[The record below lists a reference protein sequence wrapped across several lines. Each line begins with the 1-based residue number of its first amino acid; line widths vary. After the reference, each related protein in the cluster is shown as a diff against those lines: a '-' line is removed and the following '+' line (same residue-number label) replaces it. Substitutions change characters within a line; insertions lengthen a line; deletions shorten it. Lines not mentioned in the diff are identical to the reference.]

1 MAVIGAGLGGLSAA
15 ARLAHAG
22 LHVDVYERAG
32 GPGGK
37 AGTLEL
43 DGFRFDTGPSLVTMP
58 DVLTGPFRECGR
70 DADDYLTFSRLEP
83 ICNYFWP
90 DGTTL
95 SSHHDVEAFGR
106 EVEASTRD
114 GVEELRGYLRYSQ
127 RIYDV
132 AAEQFLFKSISEG
145 SSLLNWS
152 TLKALMSSYR
162 MDVRRTMHRANASFF
177 SDPRMVQLFD
187 RYATYNGSNPYR
199 MPATFNLIQHVE
211 YGLGAYTVAGGIR
224 SIPDALERL
233 AREEGAE
240 FHYGTEVERILL
252 DGRRVRGVRT
262 AQGEHEVDA
271 VVSNA
276 DVVHTYGRLLGDTTS
291 RPARRYGRLEPS
303 SSALVFYW
311 GMGGTF
317 DQLDIHNILFS
328 PDYRE
333 EFRDLFERRRCPKD
347 PTVYIH
353 VMSKHVPSDAPPG
366 AEAWFTMVNAPHV
379 AGQDWD
385 AEVARTR
392 EAVRMRV
399 EAALGVDL
407 EGLIRCE
414 QVLTPLDIEAR
425 TSSNR
430 GALYGISSNTRM
442 SAFVR
447 QRNRSKRY
455 RGLFFAGGSAHPGG
469 GMPLAVL
476 SGGIAAGLLARFT

>member
-22 LHVDVYERAG
+22 LEVHVFERAD

-43 DGFRFDTGPSLVTMP
+43 GGFTFDAGPSLVTMT
-58 DVLTGPFRECGR
+58 DVIEEPFLDCGR
-70 DADDYLTFSRLEP
+70 EPADYLNFTRLEP

-114 GVEELRGYLRYSQ
+114 GAEELRRYLRYSQ

-132 AAEQFLFKSISEG
+132 AGEQFLFKSISEG

-152 TLKALMSSYR
+152 TLKALFKAYR

-187 RYATYNGSNPYR
+187 RYATYNGSNPYW

-211 YGLGAYTVAGGIR
+211 YGLGAHTVEGGIR
-224 SIPDALERL
+224 SIPAALERL
-233 AREEGAE
+233 AREEGAR

-252 DGRRVRGVRT
+252 DGKRVRGVRT
-262 AQGEHEVDA
+262 DGGEEGFDA

-276 DVVHTYGRLLGDTTS
+276 DVVHTYGSLLGDTGS
-291 RPARRYGRLEPS
+291 RPARRYQRLEPS

-311 GMGGTF
+311 GVEDTF
-317 DQLDIHNILFS
+317 DQLDVHNILFS

-333 EFRDLFERRRCPKD
+333 EFRDLFGRKRCPVE

-353 VMSKHVPSDAPPG
+353 VMSKHVPDDAPPG

-379 AGQDWD
+379 AGQDWE
-385 AEVARTR
+385 AEVGRTR
-392 EAVRMRV
+392 RAVV
-399 EAALGVDL
+399 ERIESTLGIQL
-407 EGLIRCE
+407 EPLIACE
-414 QVLTPLDIEAR
+414 EVLAPPDIEQR
-425 TSSNR
+425 TTSNR

-447 QRNRSKRY
+447 QRNRSKHHP
-455 RGLFFAGGSAHPGG
+455 GLYFAGGSAHPGG
-469 GMPLAVL
+469 GMPLAIL
-476 SGGIAAGLLARFT
+476 SGKIAAGLAIKYT

>member
-1 MAVIGAGLGGLSAA
+1 
-15 ARLAHAG
+15 
-22 LHVDVYERAG
+22 LHVDVYERADA
-32 GPGGK
+32 PGGK

-43 DGFRFDTGPSLVTMP
+43 GDFRFDTGPSLVTMA
-58 DVLTGPFRECGR
+58 DVLKEPFRDCGR

-106 EVEASTRD
+106 EVEARTRD
-114 GVEELRGYLRYSQ
+114 GAEELRRYLRYSQ

-132 AAEQFLFKSISEG
+132 AGEQFLFKSISEG

-152 TLKALMSSYR
+152 TFKALLRSYR
-162 MDVRRTMHRANASFF
+162 MDVRRTMHKANASFF
-177 SDPRMVQLFD
+177 EDPKMVQLFD
-187 RYATYNGSNPYR
+187 RYATYNGSNPYW

-211 YGLGAYTVAGGIR
+211 YGLGAYTVDGGIH
-224 SIPDALERL
+224 SIPKALERL

-240 FHYGTEVERILL
+240 FHYGTEVERVLL
-252 DGRRVRGVRT
+252 DGKRVTGVRT
-262 AQGEHEVDA
+262 AGGDHEYDA

-291 RPARRYGRLEPS
+291 KPARRYDRLEPS
-303 SSALVFYW
+303 SSALVLYW
-311 GMGGTF
+311 GIKDTF

-333 EFRDLFERRRCPKD
+333 EFRDLFERKRCPAE

-353 VMSKHVPSDAPPG
+353 IMSKHVPTDAPPG
-366 AEAWFTMVNAPHV
+366 CEAWFTMVNAPHV

-385 AEVARTR
+385 AELERTR
-392 EAVRMRV
+392 EAIKARI
-399 EAALGVDL
+399 EAALGIEL
-407 EGLIRCE
+407 EGLIVE
-414 QVLTPLDIEAR
+414 EEVLTPVDIEAR
-425 TSSNR
+425 TSGNR

-447 QRNRSKRY
+447 QRNRSKHY
-455 RGLFFAGGSAHPGG
+455 RGLYFAGGSAHPGG

-476 SGGIAAGLLARFT
+476 SGKIASGLVLKFT

>member
-1 MAVIGAGLGGLSAA
+1 VAVIGAGLGGLSAA

-22 LHVDVYERAG
+22 LQVAVYERAE

-37 AGTLEL
+37 AGTLEI
-43 DGFRFDTGPSLVTMP
+43 DGFRFDTGPSLVTMA
-58 DVLTGPFRECGR
+58 DVLGEPFRDCGR
-70 DADDYLTFSRLEP
+70 DPDDYLALSRLEP

-114 GVEELRGYLRYSQ
+114 GAEELRRYLRYSQ

-132 AAEQFLFKSISEG
+132 AGEQFLFKSISEG

-152 TLKALMSSYR
+152 TFKALLRSYR
-162 MDVRRTMHRANASFF
+162 MDVRRTMHKANASFF
-177 SDPRMVQLFD
+177 EDPKMVQLFD
-187 RYATYNGSNPYR
+187 RYATYNGSNPYW

-211 YGLGAYTVAGGIR
+211 YGLGAYTVDGGIH
-224 SIPDALERL
+224 SIPKALERL

-252 DGRRVRGVRT
+252 EGRRVTGLRT
-262 AQGEHEVDA
+262 AGGDLEVDA

-276 DVVHTYGRLLGDTTS
+276 DVVHTYRRLLGETTS
-291 RPARRYGRLEPS
+291 RPARRYDRLEPS

-311 GMGGTF
+311 GIKDTF

-328 PDYRE
+328 PDYAE
-333 EFRDLFERRRCPKD
+333 EFRDLFERKRVPEE

-353 VMSKHVPSDAPPG
+353 VMSKHVPTDAPPG
-366 AEAWFTMVNAPHV
+366 CEAWFTMVNAPHV
-379 AGQDWD
+379 AGQDWV
-385 AEVARTR
+385 AELARTR
-392 EAVRMRV
+392 EAVKTRV
-399 EAALGVDL
+399 EAALGIELD
-407 EGLIRCE
+407 GLIACE
-414 QVLTPLDIEAR
+414 EALTPPDIEAR

-447 QRNRSKRY
+447 QRNRSKHY

-476 SGGIAAGLLARFT
+476 SGKIAAGLVLRFT